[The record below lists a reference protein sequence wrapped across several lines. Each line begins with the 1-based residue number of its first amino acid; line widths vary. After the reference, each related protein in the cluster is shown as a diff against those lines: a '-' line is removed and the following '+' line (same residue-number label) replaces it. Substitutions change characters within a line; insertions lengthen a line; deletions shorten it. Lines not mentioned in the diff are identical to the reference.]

1 MSGAT
6 STVGRM
12 NTTVTQWHSSGDV
25 TDTLSRPLRDLRIS
39 VIDRCNYRCP
49 YCMPADIYGE
59 DYEFLPR
66 QHWLTAGEL
75 KRIAGLFMQLGV
87 TKLRLTGGE
96 PLLRRD
102 IVDIV
107 AKLSSLSGLDDL
119 ALTTNGTLLAERARE
134 LHAAGLRRV
143 TVSLDSLDEAVFSE
157 MSGGRGDIQSVLDG
171 ITVAQRVGL
180 GPIKLNVVVQKGKND
195 HTIMDLLDHVR
206 GSGLILRFIEYMD
219 VGTLNGWR
227 LDEVVSS
234 RELLEKISA
243 RWPLESLDRNYKGE
257 VARRYAF
264 ADGQGEIGF
273 ISSVSEPFCGACHR
287 ARLSADGTIYTC
299 LFASEGINLRGP
311 LRGGASDADL
321 VGLLQNIWR
330 QRSDRY
336 SELREKDTDTARE
349 SRIEMYRI
357 GG

>member
-1 MSGAT
+1 MTG
-6 STVGRM
+6 
-12 NTTVTQWHSSGDV
+12 NVTQWHTSGEVKDA
-25 TDTLSRPLRDLRIS
+25 LSRPLRDLRIS

-59 DYEFLPR
+59 DFKFIPR
-66 QHWLTAGEL
+66 HDWLTAGEL

-119 ALTTNGTLLAERARE
+119 ALTTNGTLLAERASD
-134 LHAAGLRRV
+134 LKAAGLRRV
-143 TVSLDSLDEAVFSE
+143 TVSLDSLDEAVFRE

-171 ITVAQRVGL
+171 ITAAQSAGL
-180 GPIKLNVVVQKGKND
+180 SPIKLNVVVQKGKND
-195 HTIMDLLDHVR
+195 HTVMGLLDHVR
-206 GSGLILRFIEYMD
+206 GSGLIVRFIEYMD
-219 VGTLNGWR
+219 VGTLNGWT

-234 RELLEKISA
+234 RELVEKISA
-243 RWPLESLDRNYKGE
+243 RWPLQPLDRNYLGE
-257 VARRYAF
+257 VAQRYAF
-264 ADGQGEIGF
+264 LDGQGEIGF
-273 ISSVSEPFCGACHR
+273 VSSVSEPFCGACHR

-330 QRSDRY
+330 QRTDRY
-336 SELREKDTDTARE
+336 SELRQKNTDATRE
-349 SRIEMYRI
+349 TRIEMYRI

>member
-1 MSGAT
+1 MASK
-6 STVGRM
+6 
-12 NTTVTQWHSSGDV
+12 VTQWHTSGEV

-59 DYEFLPR
+59 DYAFLPR
-66 QHWLTAGEL
+66 RHWLTAGEL
-75 KRIAGLFMQLGV
+75 KRVAGVFMQLGV

-119 ALTTNGTLLAERARE
+119 ALTTNGTLLAERARD

-143 TVSLDSLDEAVFSE
+143 TVSVDSLDETVFKE
-157 MSGGRGDIQSVLDG
+157 MSGGRGDIHGVLEGIKAAQSAGLD
-171 ITVAQRVGL
+171 
-180 GPIKLNVVVQKGKND
+180 PIKLNVVVQKGKND
-195 HTIMDLLDHVR
+195 HTVMDLLDYVR

-234 RELLEKISA
+234 RELVEKISA
-243 RWPLESLDRNYKGE
+243 RWPLEPLDRNYLGE
-257 VARRYAF
+257 VAQRYAF

-299 LFASEGINLRGP
+299 LFASEGVNLRDP
-311 LRGGASDADL
+311 LRAGASDADL
-321 VGLLQNIWR
+321 AGLLQNIWR
-330 QRSDRY
+330 QRTDRY
-336 SELREKDTDTARE
+336 SELREKRTDASGE
-349 SRIEMYRI
+349 ARIEMYRM